1 MLSAYPRKSKSYTVY
16 LNKYSALGIR
26 VMVFNATFN
35 NVSVIWGLSVLL
47 VKETRVTEKTTNHK
61 SLTNTVYCKTAIPN
75 RKFNVRLISI

>member
-1 MLSAYPRKSKSYTVY
+1 
-16 LNKYSALGIR
+16 
-26 VMVFNATFN
+26 MVFNATFN

-75 RKFNVRLISI
+75 RKFNVRLISIRISSPHLFPRGDYKTTDRK